1 MIGTIEIF
9 LLEVR
14 ESLRMAIGSIRANKL
29 RSILTLLGIAVGV
42 FSIISV
48 MTAMGVLVNSIQ
60 SGMTFLGAN
69 TFQVQRTPNMMT
81 GDPKEMVK
89 IMNRKRITYEQALR
103 VKESATL
110 ATAVGIFCYLNT
122 SKVIVAEDGK
132 KTNPNVSITGRDIE
146 SFLANNWIIEE
157 GRLFS
162 QGEINSG
169 SYVAILG
176 SDVVKKLY
184 PKNDPIGQSIRVD
197 GRKYQVIGTLQ
208 PKGSVLGGDDQLYV
222 LIPLNTFFNVYGKDQ
237 EFSFK
242 VQAKAIDIED
252 CMEQVTGIMRAVRH
266 VPPGTEDDFSVTSN
280 DSLINQ
286 FNNFTKYLRLGIII
300 VSSIALLA
308 AGVGIMNIM
317 LVSVTERT
325 REIGIR
331 KAIGAR
337 KKNIMTQFILEAI
350 LLSEFGGVIGIAL
363 GILGGNI
370 IAFSL
375 NAQPIIPYEWVLIG
389 FVTCSLVGIIFG
401 VYPAWKAAN
410 LDPIESL
417 RYE

>member
-1 MIGTIEIF
+1 MTGVIETF
-9 LLEVR
+9 LHEGR
-14 ESLRMAIGSIRANKL
+14 ESLGMAVNSIRTNKL

-60 SGMTFLGAN
+60 SGMTFLGAS
-69 TFQVQRTPNMMT
+69 TFQVQRTPAMMT
-81 GDPKEMVK
+81 GDPKEMIK
-89 IMNRKRITYEQALR
+89 MMNRKKINYEQALR

-122 SKVIVAEDGK
+122 SKVVVAEDGE
-132 KTNPNVSITGRDIE
+132 KTNPNVSITGRDVE
-146 SFLANNWIIEE
+146 SFLANNWIIEN

-184 PKNDPIGQSIRVD
+184 PKNDPIGQTIRVD
-197 GRKYQVIGTLQ
+197 GRKYQVIGTVQ
-208 PKGSVLGGDDQLYV
+208 PKGSVLGGDNQSFV

-242 VQAKAIDIED
+242 VQAEPIDLED

-266 VPPGTEDDFSVTSN
+266 VPPGAEDDFSIISN

-286 FNNFTKYLRLGIII
+286 FNDFTKYLRLGIII
-300 VSSIALLA
+300 ISCIALLA

-337 KKNIMTQFILEAI
+337 KTNIMTQFILEAV
-350 LLSEFGGVIGIAL
+350 LLSEFGGVIGIGL
-363 GILGGNI
+363 GILGGNL
-370 IAFSL
+370 IAIVVEA
-375 NAQPIIPYEWVLIG
+375 NPIVPYDWVAIG
-389 FVTCSLVGIIFG
+389 FISCSIIGIIFG